1 MANFN
6 DGHVSFRYPTDWSVH
21 KDTEFGQIFV
31 TCSEAIAGS
40 DLTVLRIVIQ
50 YAAEA
55 IPDPGDLDLGN
66 DMLKSA
72 MSAVN
77 DEKDMPAFG
86 ALENFSGRSVH
97 GVIGGHTVTG
107 FSVHVTVPTPFEED
121 FLNISGVVISG
132 HYTDAYAESVASLV
146 ASLKI
151 T

>member
-6 DGHVSFRYPTDWSVH
+6 DGHVSFQYPTDWAVH

-40 DLTVLRIVIQ
+40 DLTVVRLVIQ

-55 IPDPGDLDLGN
+55 TPDPGDLDLGN
-66 DMLKSA
+66 DLLKTA
-72 MSAVN
+72 MSKVN
-77 DEKDMPAFG
+77 DEADMATFG
-86 ALENFSGRSVH
+86 DLENFSGRSVH
-97 GVIGGHTVTG
+97 GVIGGHPVTG
-107 FSVHVTVPTPFEED
+107 FTVHVTVPTPFEED
-121 FLNISGVVISG
+121 FLNIFGVVISG